1 MQGNVLVRKITY
13 EMLTFTLQSF
23 LTFTWS
29 GQCFKCLCLELYI
42 HDWWLQCFD
51 QIIEQSFLQSDSA
64 WYRGTRDYS
73 RCWTLRCPR
82 RPNVLLQSGH
92 LLGFPRWIAFTWSL
106 RWCCWEYF
114 FGQCWQLN
122 LSFVWVMMCRL
133 SLEGD
138 GEIFWQ
144 YGHFLL
150 FSPPTGTSLSAS
162 SSSFLSPSST
172 SAMSSIFMF

>member
-1 MQGNVLVRKITY
+1 M
-13 EMLTFTLQSF
+13 F
-23 LTFTWS
+23 WS
-29 GQCFKCLCLELYI
+29 GKLLMKCWHSLYS
-42 HDWWLQCFD
+42 HFWPSLDLDNVSNDWSLQCFD

-122 LSFVWVMMCRL
+122 LSLVWVMMCRL

-150 FSPPTGTSLSAS
+150 LSPPTGTSLSAS
-162 SSSFLSPSST
+162 PSSFLSPSST